1 MIGSTLAPG
10 SNTQCALLASGAS
23 SAARPLLPR
32 GPKNRYSPHRRRA
45 DYSLPHPSRET
56 LHVRFS
62 NAAAT
67 ATPLP
72 SPRHPPPP
80 PRAAPPPSEWPDT
93 VSPGDKEVQE
103 NAVSRGM
110 GAVLGGAAGAGGRG
124 GGACR
129 DYVFV
134 SGIYYGY
141 TTARTVKPKSTSARR
156 GFKAAFSP
164 AAGALLVQAPS
175 LSTSSSPC
183 LAKQVFLVVGFASDL
198 RQRRP
203 RADGDA
209 RRGRVFLCS
218 GGLKAGSASALLDY
232 TASERAA

>member
-1 MIGSTLAPG
+1 MLRAATPSARSL
-10 SNTQCALLASGAS
+10 LLARQVQPVLSYHEVPRTGTPLTGVEQTTPS
-23 SAARPLLPR
+23 RIPAARLCTCAFQTRPRQLP
-32 GPKNRYSPHRRRA
+32 P
-45 DYSLPHPSRET
+45 SLPPGT
-56 LHVRFS
+56 
-62 NAAAT
+62 
-67 ATPLP
+67 
-72 SPRHPPPP
+72 PPPP